1 MVLCRKEKLLQN
13 KGLFKFLKDIARCP
27 LTMYCIWCLF
37 TLFLLLLLLQLCAAV
52 CSLAG
57 PHGTFSLISFSLI
70 SPPESFIRDAYRTLI
85 SFYTCINLELLK
97 SNEDRSWWVNAP
109 SPVSFFRWAI
119 VRYSLCNSSEGPRGI
134 QPQLSTKVV
143 TSWKRLP
150 WIHFPFPLCTP
161 LLLFPSQALLS
172 GRTSTNTG
180 TD

>member
-1 MVLCRKEKLLQN
+1 MVLCRKENLLQN

-27 LTMYCIWCLF
+27 LTMYCIGCLLCLPHIF
-37 TLFLLLLLLQLCAAV
+37 ACFLLSLLLQLCAAV

-57 PHGTFSLISFSLI
+57 PHRTFSLISFSLI
-70 SPPESFIRDAYRTLI
+70 SPPEFFIRDAYRTLI

-119 VRYSLCNSSEGPRGI
+119 VRYSLRNSSEGPRGI

-143 TSWKRLP
+143 TS
-150 WIHFPFPLCTP
+150 
-161 LLLFPSQALLS
+161 
-172 GRTSTNTG
+172 
-180 TD
+180 